1 MRLLSLAALS
11 LLTVASGQ
19 SPQCGYACNDLTPG
33 WDCDSTPNCNVCWGQ
48 VCVSQ
53 AVADAANANASL
65 VHKERPLAASG
76 QSLRGQGSP
85 VCNGTQTPFCTDHF
99 FHHPTNNCTTSSQ
112 LSPGDCE
119 AWVDIWDGLNGPDW
133 GYAKE
138 GGTGGCSDERYRLDP
153 CACQFQNSEFM
164 NGVICRD
171 NRITQIL
178 LSGNNLK
185 GSLRPSLANLTALV
199 GLFLDTKNEISGT
212 LPAFNFDQIHPG
224 VCGWNGG
231 GPAQRCCDLGASKDR
246 PYNFLNFSCPLP
258 AGAAEHC
265 GATCWVPPTPAP
277 TPAPTSGIW
286 RCDKVFGKSVCLP
299 GGNLTHSTC
308 TSVCSP

>member
-1 MRLLSLAALS
+1 MGARKETMKLLSLAALS

-65 VHKERPLAASG
+65 VHKERPLAASMLTVASG

-153 CACQFQNSEFM
+153 CACTFQNSEFM
-164 NGVICRD
+164 NGVIFETAVSPKFCFRGTTLKD
-171 NRITQIL
+171 PCGLRWRI
-178 LSGNNLK
+178 
-185 GSLRPSLANLTALV
+185 SLRSWVSSLIRRTKSAVHFLRSISTRFTQGSADGMAGVQHSV
-199 GLFLDTKNEISGT
+199 GVTWVLLKI
-212 LPAFNFDQIHPG
+212 
-224 VCGWNGG
+224 
-231 GPAQRCCDLGASKDR
+231 GPI
-246 PYNFLNFSCPLP
+246 
-258 AGAAEHC
+258 
-265 GATCWVPPTPAP
+265 
-277 TPAPTSGIW
+277 TS
-286 RCDKVFGKSVCLP
+286 
-299 GGNLTHSTC
+299 
-308 TSVCSP
+308 